1 MPSRPP
7 TAIQLSS
14 TSPTPLPFARANLAR
29 VIGLLGL
36 IGLIGSTGLTV
47 GCAADDASPATTT
60 AATAA
65 PPTQVTTTLAPTVPP
80 TAPPTAPPMTP
91 EELAAAINATFA
103 SVFAPG
109 TQDPAFVQNG
119 DDHEATLDALRI
131 SPNADTTVTVN
142 AVLPLADADCESA
155 GVTTPCAALAWTL
168 AYKGSVL
175 MADTLGHAV
184 YADGVWQV
192 AERTWCTITEQF
204 VAAPAGC

>member
-1 MPSRPP
+1 MR
-7 TAIQLSS
+7 LVG
-14 TSPTPLPFARANLAR
+14 LA
-29 VIGLLGL
+29 GLVGL
-36 IGLIGSTGLTV
+36 VGLAAGCSGDDGS
-47 GCAADDASPATTT
+47 APATS
-60 AATAA
+60 ATITA
-65 PPTQVTTTLAPTVPP
+65 PPTRVTTTVATTVPP

-91 EELAAAINATFA
+91 DELAAAIAAGFA

-119 DDHEATLDALRI
+119 GEHTPTLDALRAA
-131 SPNADTTVTVN
+131 SSADTTVTVN

-155 GVTTPCAALAWTL
+155 GITPPCAAVAWTL